1 MGVWNEEWIVLPD
14 GMCRIDDD
22 YAELTIYYLDTLY

>member
-14 GMCRIDDD
+14 GVCRIGDD
-22 YAELTIYYLDTLY
+22 YGGLKIYYLDTLY